1 MADQTSVRGGKLGSG
16 VSENGSAEGKVV
28 SGIAEFI
35 NDIVALAE
43 LQAKLAL
50 LDLKEC
56 LEKARL
62 WLALVVVGIFFI
74 LASLPVALFGVA
86 ELVAVALKISTGWA
100 LLMTG
105 VVVLIVAGMVVVV
118 SAYRLVPSVSSFR
131 RSREELSRNLSW
143 IRTVLLYSGRSFP
156 RRSH

>member
-1 MADQTSVRGGKLGSG
+1 VRGGKPGPAVG
-16 VSENGSAEGKVV
+16 DNGSAEGKVV

-35 NDIVALAE
+35 NDIVTLAE

-50 LDLKEC
+50 LDLNES

-62 WLALVVVGIFFI
+62 SLALVVVGVFFI

-86 ELVAVALKISTGWA
+86 ELLAAALKISHGWA

-105 VVVLIVAGMVVVV
+105 AVVLVVAGIVVAV

-131 RSREELSRNLSW
+131 RSREELSRNLAW

-156 RRSH
+156 RRIP